1 MADMT
6 RRRLLAAGGGAL
18 LGVATLSRLAVAQEA
33 DWPSRPVTLVV
44 GFAPGSGN
52 DIIARLLA
60 RAMAPMLPQPV
71 VVENKPGAGGSI
83 GTGAVIRAKPDGYTL
98 MLGTSSQ
105 LVMNVPVF
113 TDQGFNIETDLAPV
127 ALLSRTRLVLLGKKG
142 FPAKN
147 IKDLIALAK
156 ERGQTLN
163 AGSAGPGSIIHIA
176 QEKFMRDAGIQIPI
190 IHYRGSGPAFQALL
204 AGEIDV
210 LVDGARNG
218 GQYIKSGD
226 VVGIAMSDE
235 RSPLIPDL
243 PTFKEQG
250 LNHSDSYTWNSI
262 MAPLGTPRPII
273 DKLNKVVNDA
283 LKTKL
288 LTDYLQEADST
299 NLVGSTPETTDA
311 FWRNELKIW
320 VPLIKEMNLKRN

>member
-18 LGVATLSRLAVAQEA
+18 VGAAALSRGATAQET
-33 DWPSRPVTLVV
+33 DWPTKPITIVV

-52 DIIARLLA
+52 DIMARLLA
-60 RAMAPMLPQPV
+60 RALAPLLPQPV
-71 VVENKPGAGGSI
+71 VVENKPGGGGTI

-142 FPAKN
+142 FAAKN
-147 IKDLIALAK
+147 IKELIALAK
-156 ERGQTLN
+156 ERGQSLN

-176 QEKFMRDAGIQIPI
+176 QEKFMRDAGIEIPI

-204 AGEIDV
+204 AGEVDI
-210 LVDGARNG
+210 LIDGARNG
-218 GQYIKSGD
+218 AQYIKSGD
-226 VVGIAMSDE
+226 VIGIAMSDP
-235 RSPLIPDL
+235 RSPLLPDL

-250 LNHSDSYTWNSI
+250 LNNSDSYTWNSI
-262 MAPLGTPRPII
+262 MAPLETPRPIV
-273 DKLNKVVNDA
+273 DKLNKVVNEA
-283 LKTKL
+283 LKSKL
-288 LTDYLQEADST
+288 IVDYLQEADST
-299 NLVGSTPETTDA
+299 SLAGSTPETTDA
-311 FWRNELKIW
+311 FWRNELKTW
-320 VPLIKEMNLKRN
+320 VPLVKAMNLKRN